1 MSHGKVTPA
10 VRKILQSQKTF
21 SNHLSDAEALAAANP
36 SASVPLPLIVAP
48 STPAGAS
55 AAPAPAPP
63 AKRSHKKKDPNAPA
77 ATPLRKVQTPS
88 GVTVPDVVIAEI
100 PKLDSA
106 EPNFK
111 PHAGDED
118 SLLKSR
124 VPPMPTQ
131 AEIEAL
137 IRAPPLSYLEARA
150 RLEDSESTGP
160 TPPPR
165 KFCALCG
172 YWGRVKCKSCGVRVC
187 ALECLRTHQEECYT
201 RYGA

>member
-36 SASVPLPLIVAP
+36 ASSVPQPLVIAP
-48 STPAGAS
+48 STPSGAS
-55 AAPAPAPP
+55 APSAAPP
-63 AKRSHKKKDPNAPA
+63 AKRSHKKKDPNGPA

-88 GVTVPDVVIAEI
+88 GVTVPDVVMAEI
-100 PKLDSA
+100 PKLDST

-111 PHAGDED
+111 PHPGDED
-118 SLLKSR
+118 PLLKSR

-150 RLEDSESTGP
+150 RLEDSEST
-160 TPPPR
+160 PPPR
-165 KFCALCG
+165 KFCVLCG
-172 YWGRVKCKSCGVRVC
+172 YWGRVKCKNCGVRVC